1 MIRKIVISVL
11 VVSGGVIAWAGISGL
26 AEWGSHGFGWGNISD
41 RYSGFIGVIGDSFL
55 AYYIAPTADPHVP
68 RVHRSW
74 KGFGY
79 TRGEHPNDSAR
90 LIRIARCPFW
100 VPVLLLA
107 TYPNLVLIKTVRG
120 RHRAKPGH
128 CSKCGYHLTGLP
140 EPRCPEC
147 GTEFER

>member
-1 MIRKIVISVL
+1 MFRTIVISAL
-11 VVSGGVIAWAGISGL
+11 VISAGNIAWAGISGL
-26 AEWGSHGFGWGNISD
+26 ADWDSRGFGWGNMSD
-41 RYSGFIGVIGDSFL
+41 RYSGYIGVSGVSFFVF
-55 AYYIAPTADPHVP
+55 YMAPTADPHVP
-68 RVHRSW
+68 RVHRYW

-79 TRGEHPNDSAR
+79 TRAAHPDDRSR

-107 TYPNLVLIKTVRG
+107 VYPTFVLIRTIRRRVR
-120 RHRAKPGH
+120 HKLAH
-128 CSKCGYHLTGLP
+128 CSKCGYDLTGLP